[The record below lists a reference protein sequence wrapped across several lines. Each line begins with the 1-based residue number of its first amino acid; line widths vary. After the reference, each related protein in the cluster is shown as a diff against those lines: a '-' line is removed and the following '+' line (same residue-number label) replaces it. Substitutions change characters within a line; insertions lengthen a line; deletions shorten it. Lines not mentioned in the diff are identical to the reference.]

1 VPLKEAAAAPLGLIN
16 KYNAPKTIT
25 RQSLTANALEVT
37 LAEGGTF
44 GAYLKK
50 APVRVE
56 VDGKAL
62 TGQQY
67 RYEGQLLSVEL
78 NKNDNAA
85 RTVKISW

>member
-1 VPLKEAAAAPLGLIN
+1 
-16 KYNAPKTIT
+16 
-25 RQSLTANALEVT
+25 
-37 LAEGGTF
+37 
-44 GAYLKK
+44 
-50 APVRVE
+50 